1 MSIEASHHKGL
12 ATDPA
17 CDLPVHSHSTR
28 SLVVGGE
35 GRKVPNIPL
44 RPIGIGRN
52 RHQTLLGSLAF
63 NMMREEWKE
72 LRAEVKEMRHRIDE
86 MPDGATLNR
95 LADDVQDLSKR
106 VGRLETQ
113 INNWDE

>member
-1 MSIEASHHKGL
+1 MANERTGSVEAIAAK
-12 ATDPA
+12 A
-17 CDLPVHSHSTR
+17 
-28 SLVVGGE
+28 VVGLPTMW
-35 GRKVPNIPL
+35 RIVTV
-44 RPIGIGRN
+44 IGSLASTIIL
-52 RHQTLLGSLAF
+52 LLGSLAF
-63 NMMREEWKE
+63 NMMREEWNE

>member
-1 MSIEASHHKGL
+1 VASERTGSVEAIAAK
-12 ATDPA
+12 A
-17 CDLPVHSHSTR
+17 
-28 SLVVGGE
+28 VVGLPTMW
-35 GRKVPNIPL
+35 RIVTV
-44 RPIGIGRN
+44 IGSLASTIIL
-52 RHQTLLGSLAF
+52 LLGSLAF

-95 LADDVQDLSKR
+95 LADDVQDLGKR

>member
-1 MSIEASHHKGL
+1 MASERTGSVEAIAAK
-12 ATDPA
+12 A
-17 CDLPVHSHSTR
+17 
-28 SLVVGGE
+28 VVGLPTMW
-35 GRKVPNIPL
+35 RVVTV
-44 RPIGIGRN
+44 IGSLASTIIL
-52 RHQTLLGSLAF
+52 LLGSLAF

-72 LRAEVKEMRHRIDE
+72 LRAEVKEMRHRLDE
-86 MPDGATLNR
+86 MPDGQTLNR